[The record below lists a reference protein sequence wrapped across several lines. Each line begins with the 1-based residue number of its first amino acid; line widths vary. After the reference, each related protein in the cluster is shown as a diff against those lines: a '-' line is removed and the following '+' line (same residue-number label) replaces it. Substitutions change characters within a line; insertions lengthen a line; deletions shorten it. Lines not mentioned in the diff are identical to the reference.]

1 MSLFFSFI
9 LFSYLRPIDQSNLWL
24 AFISLYYLAKLYS
37 PEHKSFNRE
46 LTLWTSLAVRGS
58 GGSSNKTIVRSE
70 GIAASVWFAFWFYVH
85 MLALEK
91 SKYDRYY
98 YLPRW
103 ENRRSEIHNFPE
115 SYFVTWEEVD
125 ILSPRR
131 MRAGCAPWGLWNGG
145 IFVMDKKQSTDLLK
159 DVCDIWTNSPKLSFR
174 VSLSSKYGYCSPNI
188 WPLFVGQPNIH
199 SRFRH
204 RLRMRREILHQKR
217 STC

>member
-1 MSLFFSFI
+1 MWRKRVQSPFMPLFFFFI
-9 LFSYLRPIDQSNLWL
+9 LFSCLRPIDQSNLWL
-24 AFISLYYLAKLYS
+24 AFISLYYLARFYS
-37 PEHKSFNRE
+37 PEHKLFNRE
-46 LTLWTSLAVRGS
+46 LTLWTPFAVRGS

-70 GIAASVWFAFWFYVH
+70 GIVASVGFVFWFYVH
-85 MLALEK
+85 MLALEE

-103 ENRRSEIHNFPE
+103 ENRRSEIQNFLE

-174 VSLSSKYGYCSPNI
+174 VSLSSKYGQHLSLICCPTFH
-188 WPLFVGQPNIH
+188 PF
-199 SRFRH
+199 
-204 RLRMRREILHQKR
+204 
-217 STC
+217 